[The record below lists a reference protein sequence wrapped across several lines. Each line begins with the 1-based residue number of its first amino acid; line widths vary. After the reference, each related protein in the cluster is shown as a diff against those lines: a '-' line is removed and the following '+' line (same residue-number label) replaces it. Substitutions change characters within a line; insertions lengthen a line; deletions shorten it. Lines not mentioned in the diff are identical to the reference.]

1 MDILIQ
7 VIGGIGYLILSLSYF
22 KKVKIE
28 ILLMQM
34 IAYVFFTIHYYMLNG
49 ITGAIC
55 NVIGGVAL
63 IIIFLFEKFKLKN
76 KNILIICMI
85 PVAIIISV
93 ITYQN
98 IYSIFPIIASIS
110 VILSF
115 ISSDENVIR
124 FVGLISAVCWLV
136 YAIMYKSYIS
146 IAFEAVTLIFVVVAT
161 IKNYKKVNSDKK

>member
-7 VIGGIGYLILSLSYF
+7 VIGAFGYSILAFSYF
-22 KKVKIE
+22 RKVKLD
-28 ILLMQM
+28 ILLMQI

-76 KNILIICMI
+76 KNILIICMVPI
-85 PVAIIISV
+85 TIIISI

-124 FVGLISAVCWLV
+124 FVGLLSAICWLG
-136 YAIMYKSYIS
+136 YAIMYKSYVAIV
-146 IAFEAVTLIFVVVAT
+146 FEVITLIFVVVAT